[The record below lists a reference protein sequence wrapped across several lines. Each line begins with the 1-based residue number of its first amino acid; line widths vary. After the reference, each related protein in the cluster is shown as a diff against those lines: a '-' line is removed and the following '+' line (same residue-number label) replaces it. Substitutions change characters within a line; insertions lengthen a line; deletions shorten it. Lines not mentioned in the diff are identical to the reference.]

1 MQFWNITSLNGPS
14 RAGPI
19 TILYCLIRDSSNLQ
33 GQVPIFISPQKQ
45 GAPVILREL
54 GSSYNSQSYCGDI
67 LTRLHTGVS
76 CDSNS
81 SSSYIATDG
90 QSASSY
96 WCRASFG
103 AGDQILIFFVWQL
116 LSFILHV
123 GRPLWREYESVIC
136 SEITQVQ
143 FKVILRPTVNRPVR
157 LRVGLPVVPMTR
169 F

>member
-67 LTRLHTGVS
+67 LTRLHTGQ
-76 CDSNS
+76 D
-81 SSSYIATDG
+81 YA
-90 QSASSY
+90 A
-96 WCRASFG
+96 RARFSTNTY
-103 AGDQILIFFVWQL
+103 
-116 LSFILHV
+116 FI
-123 GRPLWREYESVIC
+123 
-136 SEITQVQ
+136 Q
-143 FKVILRPTVNRPVR
+143 KA
-157 LRVGLPVVPMTR
+157 
-169 F
+169 